1 MFGLESLEET
11 LLTAFDMCPPHSC
24 IILLSFCPPLER
36 SPGTHTLHSVPLG
49 IQERLREEKRERERR
64 KRSEPYSHGP
74 ASCFIAVAVAAAAGD
89 VGDACPS
96 LGAARPP
103 VRSRLGRVCNL
114 GPAARD
120 GRPPPPQ
127 RLSEQRATATAP
139 SLRTSRGRPPVRPT
153 DRPTVSV
160 PFSSS
165 PLHRT
170 RG

>member
-1 MFGLESLEET
+1 MSPSLLHHLAVVLPSPRAVPWHAHT
-11 LLTAFDMCPPHSC
+11 SLRPTWHPGAT
-24 IILLSFCPPLER
+24 ER
-36 SPGTHTLHSVPLG
+36 GK
-49 IQERLREEKRERERR
+49 ERERERR

-74 ASCFIAVAVAAAAGD
+74 ASCFIAVAVAAAAAGD

-103 VRSRLGRVCNL
+103 VRPRLGRVCNL